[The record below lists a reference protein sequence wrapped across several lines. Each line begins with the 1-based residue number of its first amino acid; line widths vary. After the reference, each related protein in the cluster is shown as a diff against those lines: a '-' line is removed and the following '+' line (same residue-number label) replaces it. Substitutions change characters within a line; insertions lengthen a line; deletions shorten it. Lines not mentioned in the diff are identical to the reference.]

1 MSSTTD
7 FSFRGTRNYL
17 SGTTIFDHLLK
28 LYPGSK
34 NVDLIIHKETSF
46 QCRLVNEREENNDDS
61 LIASYKNHEIISY
74 LYEIPD
80 RICSRYA
87 CNEREILSYITISK
101 TRAFC
106 PRSISNATFIE
117 VIVAAYKALVS
128 SLPSYENQ
136 RLIFA
141 RIIVE
146 YLPQNED
153 LIVEHTRTLGN
164 KFFEGSI
171 LLENQKIG
179 KLIFGSK

>member
-1 MSSTTD
+1 MRSTTD
-7 FSFRGTRNYL
+7 FAFRGTRNYL
-17 SGTTIFDHLLK
+17 SGTTIFDYFLK
-28 LYPGSK
+28 LYPDPK
-34 NVDLIIHKETSF
+34 KLDLIIHKETIF
-46 QCRLVNEREENNDDS
+46 QCRIVNEREENNDAS
-61 LIASYKNHEIISY
+61 LIASYKNNGIISY

-80 RICSRYA
+80 LISSRYA
-87 CNEREILSYITISK
+87 CNEQEILSYITISG

-106 PRSISNATFIE
+106 PRSIPNATFIE

-128 SLPSYENQ
+128 SFPSYENQ

-153 LIVEHTRTLGN
+153 VIVEHARSLGN

-171 LLENQKIG
+171 LLEKQKIG